1 MHTGKLIIVLQAL
14 KNNPNNAPIN
24 LKVNSNYITNF
35 GQTALVEA
43 LDTVYELSGNRE
55 INVHF

>member
-1 MHTGKLIIVLQAL
+1 MQAL
-14 KNNPNNAPIN
+14 KNNPENAPIN

-43 LDTVYELSGNRE
+43 LDIVYELSGNRE
-55 INVHF
+55 INVTF